1 MAKFS
6 STLIEEASGKL
17 GKKLVMRNTAK
28 GQILAK
34 APRKA
39 SQPRRSEKQANTRFQ
54 MSNLLANYRLYSG
67 KLAEAFENKG
77 AGLSDANMYVS
88 VNWGYQPVYMT
99 RQMRL
104 QGCCVLADNMFS
116 TGSLDPI
123 GYALNDDGK
132 LVSDLDLGFEISAS
146 TTVAQLSAAL
156 MQRSEGWEEGD
167 QLTCFI
173 GTQYLGSDGL
183 PRATMKAH
191 RVVISLEDSSTL
203 WDVVSADGF
212 STVGGCLASGVVLEN
227 MGCAWV
233 HSRDQNN
240 TTKVSTQ
247 RLVVVSDVIAQY
259 QTYAAMKAAADS
271 YGGINKKAVYLNP
284 GSSLIEIGNIVSGGG
299 STGSGSGGSSQS
311 GGSGGNSGGSDNGSG
326 SGSGS
331 GTTGGNSGGS
341 DNGSGNSGGTTGGGT
356 TTVNAPTFSGETQ
369 FTESTQVTM
378 SGPSGAS
385 IFYTVDGSTP
395 TDQSLEYEE
404 PITLS
409 ATTTLKAIAIKDGV
423 SSAVTSRT
431 FTKVE
436 AGGGGEEEPGGDD
449 H

>member
-146 TTVAQLSAAL
+146 TTVAQLSTAL

-299 STGSGSGGSSQS
+299 STGSGSGSGSVTPSGGGNTGGNTGGSSQ
-311 GGSGGNSGGSDNGSG
+311 
-326 SGSGS
+326 
-331 GTTGGNSGGS
+331 
-341 DNGSGNSGGTTGGGT
+341 T

-385 IFYTVDGSTP
+385 IFYTVDGTTP

-409 ATTTLKAIAIKDGV
+409 ATTTVKAIAIKDGV

-431 FTKVE
+431 YTKVE
-436 AGGGGEEEPGGDD
+436 AGGGDTEPGGDD

>member
-39 SQPRRSEKQANTRFQ
+39 SQPRRSEKQANTRLQ
-54 MSNLLANYRLYSG
+54 MANLLANYRLYSG

-123 GYALNDDGK
+123 GYALNDGGK
-132 LVSDLDLGFEISAS
+132 LVSDLDLGFEISAE
-146 TTVAQLSAAL
+146 TTVAQLSTAL
-156 MQRSEGWEEGD
+156 MQRSAGWEEGD

-191 RVVISLEDSSTL
+191 KVVISLEDDTKL

-212 STVGGCLASGVVLEN
+212 SSVGGCLASGVVLEN
-227 MGCAWV
+227 MGMAWV

-240 TTKVSTQ
+240 STKVSTQ
-247 RLVVVSDVIAQY
+247 RLVVVSDVIEQY

-284 GSSLIEIGNIVSGGG
+284 GSSLTEIGSIVSGGG
-299 STGSGSGGSSQS
+299 SSQGGS
-311 GGSGGNSGGSDNGSG
+311 
-326 SGSGS
+326 
-331 GTTGGNSGGS
+331 
-341 DNGSGNSGGTTGGGT
+341 NSGGTTGGGQAQ
-356 TTVNAPTFSGETQ
+356 TVAAPTFSGETQ

-378 SGPSGAS
+378 SGPAGAS

-409 ATTTLKAIAIKDGV
+409 ATTTVKAIAVKDGV
-423 SSAVTSRT
+423 SSSVTSRT
-431 FTKVE
+431 YTKS
-436 AGGGGEEEPGGDD
+436 AGGGDDEPGGSD

>member
-99 RQMRL
+99 RQMRI
-104 QGCCVLADNMFS
+104 QGCCVLAENMIC
-116 TGSLDPI
+116 TGSIAPI
-123 GYALNDDGK
+123 GYELVEGK
-132 LVSDLDLGFEISAS
+132 LVSDLNLGSLVIGED
-146 TTVAQLSAAL
+146 TTVGQLTAAVL
-156 MQRSEGWEEGD
+156 QNNDLWEEGD

-173 GTQYLGSDGL
+173 GTQLMGSDGL
-183 PRATMKAH
+183 PRCTMKAEK
-191 RVVISLEDSSTL
+191 VILNLDDESKL
-203 WDVVSADGF
+203 WDVAGADGF
-212 STVGGCLASGVVLEN
+212 STKDGYLAGGVVLAN
-227 MGCAWV
+227 MGMAWV
-233 HSRDQNN
+233 HSRN
-240 TTKVSTQ
+240 TGSQTKVSTQ
-247 RLVVVSDVIAQY
+247 RLVVVSDVLAQY
-259 QTYAAMKAAADS
+259 QTYQAMRAAAES
-271 YGGINKKAVYLNP
+271 YGGINSKAVYLNP
-284 GSSLIEIGNIVSGGG
+284 GSTLSDVAAAVGGNG
-299 STGSGSGGSSQS
+299 S
-311 GGSGGNSGGSDNGSG
+311 GGSGGGSSSGSVTPSGG
-326 SGSGS
+326 
-331 GTTGGNSGGS
+331 GTTGGNTGS

-369 FTESTQVTM
+369 FTESTQVMM
-378 SGPSGAS
+378 SGPAGAS
-385 IFYTVDGSTP
+385 IFYTVDGTTP

-404 PITLS
+404 PIKLS
-409 ATTTLKAIAIKDGV
+409 ATTTVKAIAVKDGV
-423 SSAVTSRT
+423 SSAETSRT

-436 AGGGGEEEPGGDD
+436 AGGGGEDEPGGDD

>member
-104 QGCCVLADNMFS
+104 QGCCVLAENMFS

-146 TTVAQLSAAL
+146 TTVAQLSMAL

-191 RVVISLEDSSTL
+191 RVVISLEDSSML
-203 WDVVSADGF
+203 WDVVSSDGF

-284 GSSLIEIGNIVSGGG
+284 GSSLIEVGNIVSGGG
-299 STGSGSGGSSQS
+299 GSSQ
-311 GGSGGNSGGSDNGSG
+311 
-326 SGSGS
+326 
-331 GTTGGNSGGS
+331 
-341 DNGSGNSGGTTGGGT
+341 T

-385 IFYTVDGSTP
+385 IFYTVDGTTP

-409 ATTTLKAIAIKDGV
+409 ATTTVKAIAVKDGV

-431 FTKVE
+431 YTKVE

>member
-146 TTVAQLSAAL
+146 TTVAQLSTAL

-311 GGSGGNSGGSDNGSG
+311 GGSGSVTPSGGGN
-326 SGSGS
+326 
-331 GTTGGNSGGS
+331 TGGSS
-341 DNGSGNSGGTTGGGT
+341 QT

-378 SGPSGAS
+378 SGPAGAS
-385 IFYTVDGSTP
+385 IFYTVDGTTP

-409 ATTTLKAIAIKDGV
+409 ATTTVKAIAVKDGV

-431 FTKVE
+431 YTKVE
-436 AGGGGEEEPGGDD
+436 AGGGGEDEPGGDD

>member
-104 QGCCVLADNMFS
+104 QGCCVLAENMIC
-116 TGSLDPI
+116 TGSIAPI
-123 GYALNDDGK
+123 GYELVDGK
-132 LVSDLDLGFEISAS
+132 LVSDLSMGSLVIGES
-146 TTVAQLSAAL
+146 TTVGQLTAAVL
-156 MQRSEGWEEGD
+156 QNNDLWEEGD

-173 GTQYLGSDGL
+173 GTQLTGSDGL
-183 PRATMKAH
+183 PRCTMKAEK
-191 RVVISLEDSSTL
+191 VILNLDDETKL
-203 WDVVSADGF
+203 WDVAGADGF
-212 STVGGCLASGVVLEN
+212 STKDGYLAGGVVLAN
-227 MGCAWV
+227 MGMAWV
-233 HSRDQNN
+233 HSRN
-240 TTKVSTQ
+240 TGSQTKVSTQ
-247 RLVVVSDVIAQY
+247 RLVVVSDVLAQY
-259 QTYAAMKAAADS
+259 QTYQAMRAAAES
-271 YGGINKKAVYLNP
+271 YGGINSKAVYLNP
-284 GSSLIEIGNIVSGGG
+284 GSTLSDVAAAVGGNG
-299 STGSGSGGSSQS
+299 S
-311 GGSGGNSGGSDNGSG
+311 GGSGGGSSSGSVTPSGG
-326 SGSGS
+326 
-331 GTTGGNSGGS
+331 GTTGGNTGS

-369 FTESTQVTM
+369 FTESTQVMM
-378 SGPSGAS
+378 SGPAGAS
-385 IFYTVDGSTP
+385 IFYTVDGTTP

-404 PITLS
+404 PIKLS
-409 ATTTLKAIAIKDGV
+409 ATTTVKAIAVKDGV
-423 SSAVTSRT
+423 SSAETSRT

-436 AGGGGEEEPGGDD
+436 AGGGGEDEPGGDD

>member
-203 WDVVSADGF
+203 WDVVSSDGF

-299 STGSGSGGSSQS
+299 GSSQ
-311 GGSGGNSGGSDNGSG
+311 
-326 SGSGS
+326 
-331 GTTGGNSGGS
+331 
-341 DNGSGNSGGTTGGGT
+341 T

-385 IFYTVDGSTP
+385 IFYTVDGTTP

-404 PITLS
+404 PITLTE
-409 ATTTLKAIAIKDGV
+409 TTTIKAIAIKDGV

-431 FTKVE
+431 YTKVE
-436 AGGGGEEEPGGDD
+436 AGGGDDVGGGDD

>member
-409 ATTTLKAIAIKDGV
+409 ATTTVKAIAIKDGV

-431 FTKVE
+431 YTKVE
-436 AGGGGEEEPGGDD
+436 AGGGGEDEPGGDD

>member
-99 RQMRL
+99 RQMRI
-104 QGCCVLADNMFS
+104 QGCCVLAEYMIC
-116 TGSLDPI
+116 TGSIAPI
-123 GYALNDDGK
+123 GYALVDGK
-132 LVSDLDLGFEISAS
+132 LVSDLKLGMETSAE
-146 TTVAQLSAAL
+146 TTVGQLTAAVL
-156 MQRSEGWEEGD
+156 ANNDLWEEGD

-173 GTQYLGSDGL
+173 GTQLTGSDGL
-183 PRATMKAH
+183 PRCTMKAEK
-191 RVVISLEDSSTL
+191 VILNLDDETKL
-203 WDVVSADGF
+203 WDVAGADGF
-212 STVGGCLASGVVLEN
+212 STKDGFLAGGVALEN
-227 MGCAWV
+227 MGMAWV
-233 HSRDQNN
+233 HSRN
-240 TTKVSTQ
+240 TGSQTKVSTQ
-247 RLVVVSDVIAQY
+247 RLVVVSDVLAQY
-259 QTYAAMKAAADS
+259 QTYQAMKAAAES
-271 YGGINKKAVYLNP
+271 YGGINSKAVYLNP
-284 GSSLIEIGNIVSGGG
+284 GSSLAEIGSIVSGGG
-299 STGSGSGGSSQS
+299 SQGGGNTGS
-311 GGSGGNSGGSDNGSG
+311 N
-326 SGSGS
+326 
-331 GTTGGNSGGS
+331 
-341 DNGSGNSGGTTGGGT
+341 NGSGNSGSGNNGSNTSGGTTGGGQAQ
-356 TTVNAPTFSGETQ
+356 TVAAPTFSGETQ

-378 SGPSGAS
+378 SGPDGAS

-409 ATTTLKAIAIKDGV
+409 ATTTVKAIAVKDGV
-423 SSAVTSRT
+423 SSSVTSRT
-431 FTKVE
+431 YSKVE
-436 AGGGGEEEPGGDD
+436 SGGGDDEPGGSD

>member
-67 KLAEAFENKG
+67 KLAEAFENKS
-77 AGLSDANMYVS
+77 AGVSDANMYVS
-88 VNWGYQPVYMT
+88 TNYGYHPVYMT

-123 GYALNDDGK
+123 GYALNDGGK
-132 LVSDLDLGFEISAS
+132 LVSDLNLGFEIGAT
-146 TTVAQLSAAL
+146 TTVAQLSTAL
-156 MQRSEGWEEGD
+156 MQGSAGWEEGD

-173 GTQYLGSDGL
+173 GTQYAGSDGL

-191 RVVISLEDSSTL
+191 KVVISLEDDTKL

-212 STVGGCLASGVVLEN
+212 SSVGGYLASGVVLQN
-227 MGCAWV
+227 MGMAWV

-247 RLVVVSDVIAQY
+247 RLEVVSDVIAQY

-284 GSSLIEIGNIVSGGG
+284 GSSLTEIGNIVSGGG
-299 STGSGSGGSSQS
+299 S
-311 GGSGGNSGGSDNGSG
+311 
-326 SGSGS
+326 GS
-331 GTTGGNSGGS
+331 GT
-341 DNGSGNSGGTTGGGT
+341 
-356 TTVNAPTFSGETQ
+356 VAVAAPTFSGETQ
-369 FTESTQVTM
+369 FTDSTQVTM
-378 SGPSGAS
+378 SGPDGAS

-395 TDQSLEYEE
+395 TDQSQEYEE

-409 ATTTLKAIAIKDGV
+409 ATTTVKAIAVKDGV
-423 SSAVTSRT
+423 SSAVTTRT
-431 FTKVE
+431 YSKVE
-436 AGGGGEEEPGGDD
+436 SGGGDEEPGGSD

>member
-203 WDVVSADGF
+203 WDVVNADGF

-299 STGSGSGGSSQS
+299 SNGSGSGGSSQS
-311 GGSGGNSGGSDNGSG
+311 GGSGSVTPSGG
-326 SGSGS
+326 
-331 GTTGGNSGGS
+331 GN
-341 DNGSGNSGGTTGGGT
+341 T
-356 TTVNAPTFSGETQ
+356 
-369 FTESTQVTM
+369 
-378 SGPSGAS
+378 
-385 IFYTVDGSTP
+385 
-395 TDQSLEYEE
+395 
-404 PITLS
+404 
-409 ATTTLKAIAIKDGV
+409 
-423 SSAVTSRT
+423 
-431 FTKVE
+431 
-436 AGGGGEEEPGGDD
+436 GGDD
-449 H
+449 GDDDVTYD

>member
-104 QGCCVLADNMFS
+104 QGCCVLAENMFS

-123 GYALNDDGK
+123 GYVLNDDGK

-146 TTVAQLSAAL
+146 TTVAQLSMAL

-191 RVVISLEDSSTL
+191 RVVISLEDSSML
-203 WDVVSADGF
+203 WDVVSSDGF

-284 GSSLIEIGNIVSGGG
+284 GSSLIEVGNIVSGGG
-299 STGSGSGGSSQS
+299 GSSQ
-311 GGSGGNSGGSDNGSG
+311 
-326 SGSGS
+326 
-331 GTTGGNSGGS
+331 
-341 DNGSGNSGGTTGGGT
+341 T

-385 IFYTVDGSTP
+385 IFYTVDGTTP

-409 ATTTLKAIAIKDGV
+409 ATTTVKAIAVKDGV

-431 FTKVE
+431 YTKVE

>member
-123 GYALNDDGK
+123 GYALNDGGK
-132 LVSDLDLGFEISAS
+132 LVSDLDLGFEISAE
-146 TTVAQLSAAL
+146 TTVAQLSTAL
-156 MQRSEGWEEGD
+156 MQGSAGWEEGD

-191 RVVISLEDSSTL
+191 KVVISLEDDTKL

-212 STVGGCLASGVVLEN
+212 SSVGGCLASGVVLEN
-227 MGCAWV
+227 MGMAWV

-247 RLVVVSDVIAQY
+247 RLVVVSDVIEQY

-284 GSSLIEIGNIVSGGG
+284 GSSLTEIGSIVSGGG
-299 STGSGSGGSSQS
+299 SQS
-311 GGSGGNSGGSDNGSG
+311 GGNTGSDNGSEN
-326 SGSGS
+326 SGSG
-331 GTTGGNSGGS
+331 N
-341 DNGSGNSGGTTGGGT
+341 NGSNTSGGTTGGGQAQ
-356 TTVNAPTFSGETQ
+356 TVAAPTFSGETQ
-369 FTESTQVTM
+369 FAESTQVTM
-378 SGPSGAS
+378 SGPAGAS
-385 IFYTVDGSTP
+385 IFYTVDGTTP

-409 ATTTLKAIAIKDGV
+409 ATTTVKAIAVKDGV
-423 SSAVTSRT
+423 SSSVTSRT
-431 FTKVE
+431 YSKVE
-436 AGGGGEEEPGGDD
+436 SGGGDDEPGGSD

>member
-299 STGSGSGGSSQS
+299 GSQQS
-311 GGSGGNSGGSDNGSG
+311 GGSGGGTTGGQNGGNSGGSDNGSG

-331 GTTGGNSGGS
+331 VTPSGGGNTGGNTGGS
-341 DNGSGNSGGTTGGGT
+341 SQT

-378 SGPSGAS
+378 SGPAGAS
-385 IFYTVDGSTP
+385 IFYTVDGTTP

-409 ATTTLKAIAIKDGV
+409 ATTTVKAITIKNGV

-431 FTKVE
+431 YTKVE

>member
-299 STGSGSGGSSQS
+299 S
-311 GGSGGNSGGSDNGSG
+311 NGSG

-331 GTTGGNSGGS
+331 VTPSGGGNTGGNTGGS
-341 DNGSGNSGGTTGGGT
+341 SQT

-369 FTESTQVTM
+369 FTESTQVAM
-378 SGPSGAS
+378 SGPAGAS
-385 IFYTVDGSTP
+385 IFYTVDGTTP

-409 ATTTLKAIAIKDGV
+409 ATTTVKAIAVKDGV
-423 SSAVTSRT
+423 TSAVTGRT
-431 FTKVE
+431 YTKVE
-436 AGGGGEEEPGGDD
+436 AGGGEDEPGGDD

>member
-146 TTVAQLSAAL
+146 TTVAQLSTAL

-284 GSSLIEIGNIVSGGG
+284 GSSLIEVGNIVSGGG
-299 STGSGSGGSSQS
+299 STGSGSGSGSVTPSGGGNTGGNTGGSSQ
-311 GGSGGNSGGSDNGSG
+311 
-326 SGSGS
+326 
-331 GTTGGNSGGS
+331 
-341 DNGSGNSGGTTGGGT
+341 T

-385 IFYTVDGSTP
+385 IFYTVDGTTP

-409 ATTTLKAIAIKDGV
+409 ATTTVKAIAIKDGV

-431 FTKVE
+431 YTKVE
-436 AGGGGEEEPGGDD
+436 AGGGDTEPGGDD

>member
-146 TTVAQLSAAL
+146 TTVAQLSMAL

-240 TTKVSTQ
+240 STKVSTQ

-311 GGSGGNSGGSDNGSG
+311 GGSG
-326 SGSGS
+326 S
-331 GTTGGNSGGS
+331 GTTGGQNGGNSGGS

-409 ATTTLKAIAIKDGV
+409 ATTTVKAIAIKDGV

-431 FTKVE
+431 YTKVE
-436 AGGGGEEEPGGDD
+436 AGGGGEDEPGGDD

>member
-156 MQRSEGWEEGD
+156 MQRSTGWEEGD

-191 RVVISLEDSSTL
+191 KVVISLEDDTKL

-212 STVGGCLASGVVLEN
+212 SSVGGYLASGVVLQN
-227 MGCAWV
+227 MGMAWV

-247 RLVVVSDVIAQY
+247 RLEVVSDVIEQY

-284 GSSLIEIGNIVSGGG
+284 GSSLTEIGNIVSGGG
-299 STGSGSGGSSQS
+299 SQSGSGSANQNENQNSGGTSSGGNTGGSSQ
-311 GGSGGNSGGSDNGSG
+311 
-326 SGSGS
+326 
-331 GTTGGNSGGS
+331 
-341 DNGSGNSGGTTGGGT
+341 T
-356 TTVNAPTFSGETQ
+356 TTVAAPTFSGETQ

-378 SGPSGAS
+378 SGPAGAS

-409 ATTTLKAIAIKDGV
+409 ATTTVKAIAVKDGV

-431 FTKVE
+431 FSKVE
-436 AGGGGEEEPGGDD
+436 SGGGDDEPGGSD